1 MTNPYWRTAAIA
13 LAAFCCFTGQ
23 AQALS
28 TGTAA
33 LDAGGV
39 LTHPAAALPGLDNF
53 SIFTYDGA
61 SYEDAL
67 AASGFVLERRIASA
81 FTSGTHDGFAGTFH
95 SEAWRHVGLNGNDGD
110 RHILFLYRIENHSAG
125 AIHDFLSGSIAGG
138 HWATTA
144 ITDAGI
150 IHYEPNGPAFVAG
163 DPVLL
168 NRLTP
173 TAPGFDLFPPMLQA
187 GESSSWFYF
196 DTNAKGFGIGDG
208 TVRGIVGAQDGIDV
222 LVPMPEPAT
231 MVCVF
236 GAAAALGGYIRKRRT
251 HA

>member
-1 MTNPYWRTAAIA
+1 MRNPYWKTAAIA
-13 LAAFCCFTGQ
+13 LAALCCFTGQ
-23 AQALS
+23 ALALS
-28 TGTAA
+28 TGSAA
-33 LDAGGV
+33 LNDGGV
-39 LTHPAAALPGLDNF
+39 LAHPAMGMPGLDSF

-67 AASGFVLERRIASA
+67 VESGFALERRIEAP
-81 FTSGTHDGFAGTFH
+81 FTSETHDGFAGTFH
-95 SEAWRHVGLNGNDGD
+95 SEAWRHVGTHDVEGDG
-110 RHILFLYRIENHSAG
+110 HILFLYRIENHSAS

-138 HWATTA
+138 HWDTTT
-144 ITDAGI
+144 IVDAGI

-163 DPVLL
+163 DPTFL
-168 NRLTP
+168 NRLTAS
-173 TAPGFDLFPPMLQA
+173 APGFDLYPPMLAA
-187 GESSSWFYF
+187 GESSSWIYF
-196 DTNAKGFGIGDG
+196 DTNAKGFGFGNG

-251 HA
+251 QA